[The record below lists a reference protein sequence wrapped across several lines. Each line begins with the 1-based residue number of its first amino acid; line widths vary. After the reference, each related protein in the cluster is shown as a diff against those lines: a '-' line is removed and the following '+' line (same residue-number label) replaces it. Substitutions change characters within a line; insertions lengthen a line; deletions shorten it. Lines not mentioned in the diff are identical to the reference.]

1 MNQKELEKT
10 ALDLAEKT
18 DYDGVEILEIAM
30 LALTDVNYHAEA
42 RLIRNMILKIENDP
56 MN

>member
-30 LALTDVNYHAEA
+30 LALTDVNYHPEA

-56 MN
+56 MG